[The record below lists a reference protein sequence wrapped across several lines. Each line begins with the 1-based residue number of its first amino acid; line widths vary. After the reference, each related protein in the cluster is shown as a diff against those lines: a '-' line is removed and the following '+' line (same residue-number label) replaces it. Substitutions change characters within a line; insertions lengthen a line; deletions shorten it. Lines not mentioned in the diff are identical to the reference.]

1 MLYQLSYTPKQTTLL
16 LYKIFYD
23 LSSIFLKKIY
33 FPKYFCDMYPLFL
46 VLIYVGLIN
55 ERSFKAMEDTDIIK
69 LYFERDEK
77 ALKETGR
84 KYGRGI
90 RSVAYAVLKNSSD
103 AEECE
108 NDTYHSAWNAIPPSK
123 PQRLGAFLYRIAR
136 NAAVDRYKHDRA
148 QKRGSEYDAAL
159 SELEGMLSAGE
170 TPDSIVEADELAAA
184 IVSFLKTLS
193 QTKRIVFIHR
203 YWYCRSIAEI
213 AELSGFSQSK
223 IRTMLMRVRNELK
236 KHLERQGYV
245 L

>member
-1 MLYQLSYTPKQTTLL
+1 
-16 LYKIFYD
+16 
-23 LSSIFLKKIY
+23 
-33 FPKYFCDMYPLFL
+33 
-46 VLIYVGLIN
+46 
-55 ERSFKAMEDTDIIK
+55 MEDTDIIK

-90 RSVAYAVLKNSSD
+90 RSVAYAVLKNNSD